1 MSEFTPMM
9 KQYLEV
15 KSNYND
21 CIIFYRLGDFYEMFF
36 DDAKVVSKILD
47 LALTKRDCGGGKTAP
62 MCGIPHHVVKPYLYK
77 LVSEGFKVVIC
88 EQVQDPKLAK
98 GIVKRE
104 VIKLVTPGTIDE
116 FDELADNKN
125 NYIMSIY
132 MDSTNL
138 SITYSDISTSEI
150 FCTSIFEMNR
160 DNLITILEEEVIRI
174 NPSEVIINSN
184 ILKSLEKSLIK
195 LFKNLRIIHTK
206 VDIDLNFK
214 SLNDNNEDFYKENL
228 DNKILLFSVDNFYN
242 YVCRFN
248 VKLNDFKKI
257 NVYKLTDYLRIDAN
271 SRINLELKKNN
282 FSNDINGSLLSVINY
297 TKTPMGFRL
306 LNKWLDQPLLEI
318 DKITARQDLVEILFS
333 NSNLRIELEE
343 QLGSISDIERINSK
357 ISFGNCN
364 ARDLIHLKNSL
375 SAVPKIKKIFL
386 DSNTKLVN
394 LASKIPDT
402 THIFELIELSI
413 LDDVGIQLKEGNLI
427 KVGYNEE
434 LDLIRNNKILGK
446 DKLIKYEVEQRSI
459 TGIKN
464 LRLVYNKKTGYFF
477 EVTKSYQSLVPEY
490 FELKQTLTNANRY
503 KTDELTNIENMIFGS
518 ESDIIEKEY
527 EIFISIRNT
536 IKMNIR
542 ILQEL
547 SDIISIIDSLYS
559 LSEVAFKYDYC
570 RPKINTDGIIDIK
583 NGRHPVIESFLNSSN
598 EFIPNDSNIGQ
609 ENNLV
614 QIITGPNMSG
624 KSTYIRQLALI
635 VILAQI
641 GSFVP
646 SDSANISIVDRIF
659 TRIGAYD
666 NLYKGESTFMVEMKE
681 VNNILRH
688 ATKNS
693 LIILDEVGRGTST
706 FDGLSLAW
714 AIIEYIIKNIHS
726 KTLFAT
732 HYHELIDLE
741 HTFSCVKNKHIQ
753 VIEDKENDEI
763 VFLRKILDGGANKS
777 YGIAVAKLAGIPIDV
792 INRSKII
799 LDSIEKKEIEIEKD
813 ISDNINNERLDI
825 SKKIITNLNNI
836 NIEKIS
842 PMEAFVILN
851 DLINISKS
859 DNN

>member
-1 MSEFTPMM
+1 MSDFTPMM
-9 KQYLEV
+9 KQYLEI

-36 DDAKVVSKILD
+36 DDAKIVSKILD

-62 MCGIPHHVVKPYLYK
+62 MCGIPYHVVNQYLYK
-77 LVSEGFKVVIC
+77 LVSEGFKVAIC

-116 FDELADNKN
+116 FDELAINKN

-150 FCTSIFEMNR
+150 FCTSIFEMNGE
-160 DNLITILEEEVIRI
+160 NLITALEEEVIRTT
-174 NPSEVIINSN
+174 PSEVILNSN
-184 ILKSLEKSLIK
+184 ILKSLEKSVVK
-195 LFKNLRIIHTK
+195 LLKNLRIIYTK
-206 VDIDLNFK
+206 VDIDQDFK
-214 SLNDNNEDFYKENL
+214 SLRDNNEEFYSNNL
-228 DNKILLFSVDNFYN
+228 SNKILLFSIDNFYK

-248 VKLNDFKKI
+248 VKLNDFKKV
-257 NVYKLTDYLRIDAN
+257 NLYKLSDYLRIDAN

-318 DKITARQDLVEILFS
+318 EKIQRRQSLVEDLVL
-333 NSNLRIELEE
+333 NSNLRNELEE
-343 QLGSISDIERINSK
+343 LLGSISDIERINSK

-375 SAVPKIKKIFL
+375 SAIPKIKRLFL
-386 DSNTKLVN
+386 DSNTLFSNIALN
-394 LASKIPDT
+394 LPDT
-402 THIFELIELSI
+402 EYIYNLIDSAI
-413 LDDVGIQLKEGNLI
+413 LEDVGILLKEGNLI
-427 KVGYNEE
+427 KIGYDEE
-434 LDLIRNNKILGK
+434 LDKIRNNKIVGK
-446 DKLIKYEVEQRSI
+446 EKLIKYEVDERNT

-464 LRLVYNKKTGYFF
+464 LRLIFNKKTGYFF
-477 EVTKSYQSLVPEY
+477 EVTKSYQNLVPEY
-490 FELKQTLTNANRY
+490 FVLKQTLTNANRY
-503 KTDELTNIENMIFGS
+503 KTDELIRIENMIFGS
-518 ESDIIEKEY
+518 ENDVIEKEY
-527 EIFISIRNT
+527 ELFISIRNT
-536 IKMNIR
+536 IKMNIKT
-542 ILQEL
+542 LQKL
-547 SDIISIIDSLYS
+547 SDIISFVDSIYS
-559 LSEVAFKYDYC
+559 LSVVAFKNNYC
-570 RPKINTDGIIDIK
+570 KPTLNSEGIIDIK
-583 NGRHPVIESFLNSSN
+583 NGRHPVIESFLSSIN
-598 EFIPNDSNIGQ
+598 EFIPNDTNIGQ
-609 ENNLV
+609 NDNLI

-624 KSTYIRQLALI
+624 KSTYIRQIALI
-635 VILAQI
+635 VILAQL

-646 SDSANISIVDRIF
+646 ADSANISIVDKIF
-659 TRIGAYD
+659 TRIGASD

-681 VNNILRH
+681 VNNILRY

-693 LIILDEVGRGTST
+693 LLILDEVGRGTST

-714 AIIEYIIKNIHS
+714 AILEYITKNIKS

-741 HTFSCVKNKHIQ
+741 HTFPSIKNKHIQ

-763 VFLRKILDGGANKS
+763 VFLRKIMDGGANKS
-777 YGIAVAKLAGIPIDV
+777 YGIAVAKLAGLPMEV
-792 INRSKII
+792 INRSKVI
-799 LDSIEKKEIEIEKD
+799 LDSIEKNEMEIEKD
-813 ISDNINNERLDI
+813 IIDSSNEI
-825 SKKIITNLNNI
+825 KSKFNDKIITNLNSI

-842 PMEAFVILN
+842 PMEAFGILN
-851 DLINISKS
+851 DLINIAKS
-859 DNN
+859 DNE

>member
-77 LVSEGFKVVIC
+77 LVSEGFKVAIC

-318 DKITARQDLVEILFS
+318 DKITARQDLVEILLS

-763 VFLRKILDGGANKS
+763 VFLRKILDGGSNKS

>member
-77 LVSEGFKVVIC
+77 LVSEGFKVAIC

-318 DKITARQDLVEILFS
+318 DKITARQDLVEILLS
-333 NSNLRIELEE
+333 NLNLRIELEE

>member
-1 MSEFTPMM
+1 MSDFTPMM

-36 DDAKVVSKILD
+36 EDAKVVSKILD

-77 LVSEGFKVVIC
+77 LVSEGFKVAIC
-88 EQVQDPKLAK
+88 EQVQDPKIAK

-116 FDELADNKN
+116 FDEISGNKN

-160 DNLITILEEEVIRI
+160 DNLITVLEEEVIRI

-184 ILKSLEKSLIK
+184 ILKSLEKSINK
-195 LFKNLRIIHTK
+195 LFKNLRIMNTK

-214 SLNDNNEDFYKENL
+214 SLIDNNKEFYKDNL
-228 DNKILLFSVDNFYN
+228 NNKILLFSVDNFYS

-248 VKLNDFKKI
+248 VKLNDFKNI
-257 NVYKLTDYLRIDAN
+257 NIYKLTDYLRIDAN

-282 FSNDINGSLLSVINY
+282 FSNDINGSLLSVINF

-306 LNKWLDQPLLEI
+306 LSKWLDQPLVEI
-318 DKITARQDLVEILFS
+318 EKIKIRQDLVETLIF
-333 NSNLRIELEE
+333 NSQLRNDLEE
-343 QLGSISDIERINSK
+343 ELSNISDIERINSK

-375 SAVPKIKKIFL
+375 SAAPKIKKIFL

-598 EFIPNDSNIGQ
+598 EFIPNDLIIGQ
-609 ENNLV
+609 KNNLV

-635 VILAQI
+635 IILAQI

-646 SDSANISIVDRIF
+646 AESANISIVDKIF
-659 TRIGAYD
+659 TRIGASD

-688 ATKNS
+688 ATKDS

-714 AIIEYIIKNIHS
+714 AILEYIINKIHS

-741 HTFSCVKNKHIQ
+741 HVFNCVKNKHIQ
-753 VIEDKENDEI
+753 VIEDNENDEI
-763 VFLRKILDGGANKS
+763 VFLRKIMDGGANKS
-777 YGIAVAKLAGIPIDV
+777 YGIAVAKLAGIPIEV

-799 LDSIEKKEIEIEKD
+799 LDSIERKEIEIEKD
-813 ISDNINNERLDI
+813 ISKNTNIDNSINSN
-825 SKKIITNLNNI
+825 KIITNLNNI

-842 PMEAFVILN
+842 PMEAFAILN
-851 DLINISKS
+851 DLINISKK
-859 DNN
+859 

>member
-1 MSEFTPMM
+1 MSDFTPMM

-36 DDAKVVSKILD
+36 EDAKVVSKILD

-77 LVSEGFKVVIC
+77 LVSEGFKVAIC
-88 EQVQDPKLAK
+88 EQVQDPKIAK

-116 FDELADNKN
+116 FDEISGNKN

-160 DNLITILEEEVIRI
+160 DNLITVLEEEVIRI

-184 ILKSLEKSLIK
+184 ILKSLEKSINK
-195 LFKNLRIIHTK
+195 LFKNLRIMNTK

-214 SLNDNNEDFYKENL
+214 SLIDNNKEFYKDNL
-228 DNKILLFSVDNFYN
+228 NNKILLFSVDNFYS

-248 VKLNDFKKI
+248 VKLNDFKNI
-257 NVYKLTDYLRIDAN
+257 NIYKLTDYLRIDAN

-282 FSNDINGSLLSVINY
+282 FSNDINGSLLSVINF

-306 LNKWLDQPLLEI
+306 LSKWLDQPLVEI
-318 DKITARQDLVEILFS
+318 EKIKIRQDLVETLIF
-333 NSNLRIELEE
+333 NSQLRNDLEE
-343 QLGSISDIERINSK
+343 ELSNISDIERINSK

-375 SAVPKIKKIFL
+375 SAAPKIKTLFL
-386 DSNTKLVN
+386 NGNSLFSS
-394 LASKIPDT
+394 LALKIPDT
-402 THIFELIELSI
+402 TYIYNLIDSSI
-413 LDDVGIQLKEGNLI
+413 QEDVGILLKEGNLI
-427 KVGYNEE
+427 KIGYDEE
-434 LDLIRNNKILGK
+434 LDKIRNSKIQGK
-446 DKLIKYEVEQRSI
+446 EKLIKYEVEQKI
-459 TGIKN
+459 NTGIKN
-464 LRLVYNKKTGYFF
+464 LRLIYNKKTGYFF

-598 EFIPNDSNIGQ
+598 EFIPNDLIIGQ
-609 ENNLV
+609 KNNLV

-635 VILAQI
+635 IILAQI

-646 SDSANISIVDRIF
+646 AESANISIVDKIF
-659 TRIGAYD
+659 TRIGASD

-688 ATKNS
+688 ATKDS

-714 AIIEYIIKNIHS
+714 AILEYIINKIHS

-741 HTFSCVKNKHIQ
+741 HVFNCVKNKHIQ
-753 VIEDKENDEI
+753 VIEDNENDEI
-763 VFLRKILDGGANKS
+763 VFLRKIMDGGANKS
-777 YGIAVAKLAGIPIDV
+777 YGIAVAKLAGIPIEV

-799 LDSIEKKEIEIEKD
+799 LDSIERKEIEIEKD
-813 ISDNINNERLDI
+813 ISKNTNIDNSINSN
-825 SKKIITNLNNI
+825 KIITNLNNI

-842 PMEAFVILN
+842 PMEAFAILN
-851 DLINISKS
+851 DLINISKNE
-859 DNN
+859 NN

>member
-1 MSEFTPMM
+1 
-9 KQYLEV
+9 
-15 KSNYND
+15 
-21 CIIFYRLGDFYEMFF
+21 
-36 DDAKVVSKILD
+36 
-47 LALTKRDCGGGKTAP
+47 
-62 MCGIPHHVVKPYLYK
+62 
-77 LVSEGFKVVIC
+77 
-88 EQVQDPKLAK
+88 
-98 GIVKRE
+98 
-104 VIKLVTPGTIDE
+104 
-116 FDELADNKN
+116 
-125 NYIMSIY
+125 
-132 MDSTNL
+132 
-138 SITYSDISTSEI
+138 
-150 FCTSIFEMNR
+150 MNR

-318 DKITARQDLVEILFS
+318 DKITARQDLVEILLS

-570 RPKINTDGIIDIK
+570 RPKIDIK

-598 EFIPNDSNIGQ
+598 EFIPNDLIIGQ
-609 ENNLV
+609 KNNLV

-635 VILAQI
+635 IILAQI

-646 SDSANISIVDRIF
+646 AESANISIVDKIF
-659 TRIGAYD
+659 TRIGASD

-688 ATKNS
+688 ATKDS

-714 AIIEYIIKNIHS
+714 AILEYIINKIHS

-741 HTFSCVKNKHIQ
+741 HVFNCVKNKHIQ
-753 VIEDKENDEI
+753 VIEDNENDEI
-763 VFLRKILDGGANKS
+763 VFLRKIMDGGANKS
-777 YGIAVAKLAGIPIDV
+777 YGIAVAKLAGIPIEV

-799 LDSIEKKEIEIEKD
+799 LDSIERKEIEIEKD
-813 ISDNINNERLDI
+813 ISKNTNIDNSINSN
-825 SKKIITNLNNI
+825 KIITNLNNI

-842 PMEAFVILN
+842 PMEAFAILN
-851 DLINISKS
+851 DLINISKK
-859 DNN
+859 

>member
-77 LVSEGFKVVIC
+77 LVSEGFKVAIC

-195 LFKNLRIIHTK
+195 LFKNLRITHTK

-318 DKITARQDLVEILFS
+318 DKITARQDLVEILLS

-459 TGIKN
+459 IGIKN

-598 EFIPNDSNIGQ
+598 EFIPNDLIIGQ
-609 ENNLV
+609 KNNLV

-635 VILAQI
+635 IILAQI

-646 SDSANISIVDRIF
+646 AESANISIVDKIF
-659 TRIGAYD
+659 TRIGASD

-688 ATKNS
+688 ATKDS

-714 AIIEYIIKNIHS
+714 AILEYIINKIHS

-741 HTFSCVKNKHIQ
+741 HVFNCVKNKHIQ
-753 VIEDKENDEI
+753 VIEDNENDEI
-763 VFLRKILDGGANKS
+763 VFLRKIMDGGANKS
-777 YGIAVAKLAGIPIDV
+777 YGIAVAKLAGIPIEV

-799 LDSIEKKEIEIEKD
+799 LDSIERKEIEIEKD
-813 ISDNINNERLDI
+813 ISKNTNIDNSINSN
-825 SKKIITNLNNI
+825 KIITNLNNI

-842 PMEAFVILN
+842 PMEAFAILN
-851 DLINISKS
+851 DLINISKK
-859 DNN
+859 

>member
-1 MSEFTPMM
+1 MSDFTPMM
-9 KQYLEV
+9 RQYLEV

-36 DDAKVVSKILD
+36 EDAKVVSKILD
-47 LALTKRDCGGGKTAP
+47 LALTKRDCGGGKAAP
-62 MCGIPHHVVKPYLYK
+62 MCGIPHHVVKLYLYK
-77 LVSEGFKVVIC
+77 LVSEGFKVAIC

-116 FDELADNKN
+116 FDEIAGNKN
-125 NYIMSIY
+125 NYILSIY

-160 DNLITILEEEVIRI
+160 DNLITVLEEEVIRI

-184 ILKSLEKSLIK
+184 ILKSLEKSIIK
-195 LFKNLRIIHTK
+195 LFKNLRIMITK

-214 SLNDNNEDFYKENL
+214 SLIDNNKEFYKDNL
-228 DNKILLFSVDNFYN
+228 NNKILLFSVDNFYS

-248 VKLNDFKKI
+248 VKLNDFKNI
-257 NVYKLTDYLRIDAN
+257 NIYKLTDYLRIDAN

-282 FSNDINGSLLSVINY
+282 FSNDINGSLLSVINF

-306 LNKWLDQPLLEI
+306 LSKWLDQPLVEI
-318 DKITARQDLVEILFS
+318 EKIKIRQDLVETLIF
-333 NSNLRIELEE
+333 NSQLRNDLEE
-343 QLGSISDIERINSK
+343 ELSNISDIERINSK

-375 SAVPKIKKIFL
+375 SAAPKIKTLFL
-386 DSNTKLVN
+386 NGNSLFSS
-394 LASKIPDT
+394 LALKIPDT
-402 THIFELIELSI
+402 TYIYNLIDSSI
-413 LDDVGIQLKEGNLI
+413 QEDVGIQLKEGNLI
-427 KVGYNEE
+427 KIGYDEE
-434 LDLIRNNKILGK
+434 LDKIRNSKIQGK
-446 DKLIKYEVEQRSI
+446 EKLIKYEVEQKI
-459 TGIKN
+459 NTGIKN
-464 LRLVYNKKTGYFF
+464 LRLIYNKKTGYFF

-536 IKMNIR
+536 IKMNIK

-547 SDIISIIDSLYS
+547 SDIISFIDSIFS
-559 LSEVAFKYDYC
+559 LSVVAFNNNYC
-570 RPKINTDGIIDIK
+570 KPIINKDGIIVIT
-583 NGRHPVIESFLNSSN
+583 NGRHPVIENFLNSSN
-598 EFIPNDSNIGQ
+598 EFIPNDLIIGQ
-609 ENNLV
+609 KNNLV

-635 VILAQI
+635 IILAQI

-646 SDSANISIVDRIF
+646 AESANISIVDKIF
-659 TRIGAYD
+659 TRIGASD

-688 ATKNS
+688 ATKDS

-714 AIIEYIIKNIHS
+714 AILEYIINKIHS

-741 HTFSCVKNKHIQ
+741 HMFNCVKNKHIQ

-763 VFLRKILDGGANKS
+763 VFLRKIMDGGANKS
-777 YGIAVAKLAGIPIDV
+777 YGIAVAKLAGIPIEV

-799 LDSIEKKEIEIEKD
+799 LDSIDRKEIEIEKD
-813 ISDNINNERLDI
+813 ISKNTNIDNSINSN
-825 SKKIITNLNNI
+825 KIITNLNNI

-842 PMEAFVILN
+842 PMEAFAILN
-851 DLINISKS
+851 DLINISKNE
-859 DNN
+859 NN

>member
-1 MSEFTPMM
+1 MSDFTPMM

-36 DDAKVVSKILD
+36 EDAKIVSKILD
-47 LALTKRDCGGGKTAP
+47 LALTKRDCGSGKTAP
-62 MCGIPHHVVKPYLYK
+62 MCGIPHHVVNQYLYK
-77 LVSEGFKVVIC
+77 LVSEGFKVAIC

-116 FDELADNKN
+116 FDELATNKN

-138 SITYSDISTSEI
+138 SITYSDISTNEI

-160 DNLITILEEEVIRI
+160 DNLITALEEEVIRTT
-174 NPSEVIINSN
+174 PSEVIINSN
-184 ILKSLEKSLIK
+184 ILKSLEKSVVK
-195 LFKNLRIIHTK
+195 LLKNLRIIYTK
-206 VDIDLNFK
+206 VDIDQDFK
-214 SLNDNNEDFYKENL
+214 SLRENNEEFYSSNL
-228 DNKILLFSVDNFYN
+228 SNKILLFSIDNFYK

-248 VKLNDFKKI
+248 VKLNDFKKV
-257 NVYKLTDYLRIDAN
+257 NLYKLSDYLRIDAN

-318 DKITARQDLVEILFS
+318 EKIQRRQLLVEDLVL
-333 NSNLRIELEE
+333 NSNLRNELEE
-343 QLGSISDIERINSK
+343 LLGSISDIERINSK

-375 SAVPKIKKIFL
+375 SAVPKIKRLFL
-386 DSNTKLVN
+386 DSNTLFSN
-394 LASKIPDT
+394 IASNIPDT
-402 THIFELIELSI
+402 EYIYNLIDSSI
-413 LDDVGIQLKEGNLI
+413 LEDVGILLKEGNLI
-427 KVGYNEE
+427 KIGYDEE
-434 LDLIRNNKILGK
+434 LDVIRNNKIVGK
-446 DKLIKYEVEQRSI
+446 EKLIKYEVDERNT

-464 LRLVYNKKTGYFF
+464 LRLIFNKKTGYFF
-477 EVTKSYQSLVPEY
+477 EVTKSYQNLVPEH

-503 KTDELTNIENMIFGS
+503 KTNELLTIENMIFGS

-527 EIFISIRNT
+527 ELFISIRNT
-536 IKMNIR
+536 IKMNIKT
-542 ILQEL
+542 LQKL
-547 SDIISIIDSLYS
+547 SDIISFIDSIFS
-559 LSEVAFKYDYC
+559 LSIVAFKNNYC
-570 RPKINTDGIIDIK
+570 KPTLNSEGIIDIK
-583 NGRHPVIESFLNSSN
+583 NGRHPVIESFLSSIN
-598 EFIPNDSNIGQ
+598 EFIPNDINIGQ
-609 ENNLV
+609 SDNLIQV
-614 QIITGPNMSG
+614 ITGPNMSG
-624 KSTYIRQLALI
+624 KSTYIRQIALI

-646 SDSANISIVDRIF
+646 ADSANISIVDKIF
-659 TRIGAYD
+659 TRIGASD

-681 VNNILRH
+681 VNNILRY
-688 ATKNS
+688 ATQNS
-693 LIILDEVGRGTST
+693 LLILDEVGRGTST

-714 AIIEYIIKNIHS
+714 AILEYIIKNIKS

-741 HTFSCVKNKHIQ
+741 HTFSSIKNKHIQ

-763 VFLRKILDGGANKS
+763 VFLRKIMDGGANKS
-777 YGIAVAKLAGIPIDV
+777 YGIAVAKLAGLPMEV

-799 LDSIEKKEIEIEKD
+799 LDSIEKNEIEIEKD
-813 ISDNINNERLDI
+813 IIDSSNAIKTKVND
-825 SKKIITNLNNI
+825 KIITNLNSI

-842 PMEAFVILN
+842 PMEAFGILN
-851 DLINISKS
+851 DLINIAKS
-859 DNN
+859 DNE

>member
-77 LVSEGFKVVIC
+77 LVSEGFKVAIC

-318 DKITARQDLVEILFS
+318 DKITARQDLVEILLS

-427 KVGYNEE
+427 KIGYDEE
-434 LDLIRNNKILGK
+434 LDKIRNSKIQGK
-446 DKLIKYEVEQRSI
+446 EKLIKYEVEQKI
-459 TGIKN
+459 NTGIKN
-464 LRLVYNKKTGYFF
+464 LRLIYNKKTGYFF

-598 EFIPNDSNIGQ
+598 EFIPNDLIIGQ
-609 ENNLV
+609 KNNLV

-635 VILAQI
+635 IILAQI

-646 SDSANISIVDRIF
+646 AESANISIVDKIF
-659 TRIGAYD
+659 TRIGASD

-688 ATKNS
+688 ATKDS

-714 AIIEYIIKNIHS
+714 AILEYIINKIHS

-741 HTFSCVKNKHIQ
+741 HVFNCVKNKHIQ
-753 VIEDKENDEI
+753 VIEDNENDEI
-763 VFLRKILDGGANKS
+763 VFLRKIMDGGANKS
-777 YGIAVAKLAGIPIDV
+777 YGIAVAKLAGIPIEV

-799 LDSIEKKEIEIEKD
+799 LDSIERKEIEIEKD
-813 ISDNINNERLDI
+813 ISKNTNIDNSINSN
-825 SKKIITNLNNI
+825 KIITNLNNI

-842 PMEAFVILN
+842 PMEAFAILN
-851 DLINISKS
+851 DLINISKK
-859 DNN
+859 

>member
-77 LVSEGFKVVIC
+77 LVSEGFKVAIC

-364 ARDLIHLKNSL
+364 ARDLIQLKNSL

>member
-77 LVSEGFKVVIC
+77 LVSEGFKVAIC

-318 DKITARQDLVEILFS
+318 DKITARQDLVEILLS

-598 EFIPNDSNIGQ
+598 EFIPNDLIIGQ
-609 ENNLV
+609 KNNLV

-635 VILAQI
+635 IILAQI

-646 SDSANISIVDRIF
+646 AESANISIVDKIF
-659 TRIGAYD
+659 TRIGASD

-688 ATKNS
+688 ATKDS

-714 AIIEYIIKNIHS
+714 AILEYIINKIHS

-741 HTFSCVKNKHIQ
+741 HVFNCVKNKHIQ
-753 VIEDKENDEI
+753 VIEDNENDEI
-763 VFLRKILDGGANKS
+763 VFLRKIMDGGANKS
-777 YGIAVAKLAGIPIDV
+777 YGIAVAKLAGIPIEV

-799 LDSIEKKEIEIEKD
+799 LDSIERKEIEIEKD
-813 ISDNINNERLDI
+813 ISKNTNIDNSINSN
-825 SKKIITNLNNI
+825 KIITNLNNI

-842 PMEAFVILN
+842 PMEAFAILN
-851 DLINISKS
+851 DLINISKNE
-859 DNN
+859 NN

>member
-1 MSEFTPMM
+1 MSDFTPMM

-36 DDAKVVSKILD
+36 EDAKVVSKILD

-77 LVSEGFKVVIC
+77 LVSEGFKVAIC
-88 EQVQDPKLAK
+88 EQVQDPKIAK

-116 FDELADNKN
+116 FDEISGNKN

-160 DNLITILEEEVIRI
+160 DNLITVLEEEVIRI

-184 ILKSLEKSLIK
+184 ILKSLEKSINK
-195 LFKNLRIIHTK
+195 LFKNLRIMNSK

-214 SLNDNNEDFYKENL
+214 SLVENNKEFYKDNL
-228 DNKILLFSVDNFYN
+228 NNKILLFSVDNFYS

-248 VKLNDFKKI
+248 VKLNDFKNI
-257 NVYKLTDYLRIDAN
+257 NIYKLADYLRIDAN

-282 FSNDINGSLLSVINY
+282 FSNDITGSLLSVINF

-306 LNKWLDQPLLEI
+306 LSKWLDQPLVEI
-318 DKITARQDLVEILFS
+318 EKIKIRQDLVETLIF
-333 NSNLRIELEE
+333 NSQLRNDLEE
-343 QLGSISDIERINSK
+343 ELSNISDIERINSK

-375 SAVPKIKKIFL
+375 SAAPKIKTLFL
-386 DSNTKLVN
+386 NGNSLFSS
-394 LASKIPDT
+394 LALKIPDT
-402 THIFELIELSI
+402 TYIYNLIDSSI
-413 LDDVGIQLKEGNLI
+413 QEDVGILLKEGNLI
-427 KVGYNEE
+427 KIGYDEE
-434 LDLIRNNKILGK
+434 LDKIRNSKIQGK
-446 DKLIKYEVEQRSI
+446 EKLIKYEVEQRI
-459 TGIKN
+459 NTGIKN
-464 LRLVYNKKTGYFF
+464 LRLIYNKKTGYFF

-536 IKMNIR
+536 IKMNIK

-547 SDIISIIDSLYS
+547 SDIISFIDSIFS
-559 LSEVAFKYDYC
+559 LSVVAFNYNYC
-570 RPKINTDGIIDIK
+570 KPNINKDGIIEIT
-583 NGRHPVIESFLNSSN
+583 NGRHPVIENFLNSSN
-598 EFIPNDSNIGQ
+598 EFIPNDLIIGQ
-609 ENNLV
+609 KNNLV

-635 VILAQI
+635 IILAQI

-646 SDSANISIVDRIF
+646 AESANISIVDKIF
-659 TRIGAYD
+659 TRIGASD

-688 ATKNS
+688 ATKDS

-714 AIIEYIIKNIHS
+714 AILEYIINKIHS

-741 HTFSCVKNKHIQ
+741 HMFNCVKNKHIQ
-753 VIEDKENDEI
+753 VIEDNENDEI
-763 VFLRKILDGGANKS
+763 VFLRKIMDGGANKS
-777 YGIAVAKLAGIPIDV
+777 YGIAVAKLAGIPIEV

-799 LDSIEKKEIEIEKD
+799 LDSIERKEIEIEKD
-813 ISDNINNERLDI
+813 ISKNTNIDNSINSN
-825 SKKIITNLNNI
+825 KIITNLNNI

-851 DLINISKS
+851 DLINISKNE
-859 DNN
+859 NN

>member
-21 CIIFYRLGDFYEMFF
+21 CFIFYRLGDFYEMFF

-77 LVSEGFKVVIC
+77 LVSEGFKVAIC

-228 DNKILLFSVDNFYN
+228 DNKILLFLVDNFYN

-318 DKITARQDLVEILFS
+318 DKITARQDLVEILLS

-477 EVTKSYQSLVPEY
+477 EVTKSYHSLVPEY

>member
-21 CIIFYRLGDFYEMFF
+21 CFIFYRLGDFYEMFF

-77 LVSEGFKVVIC
+77 LVSEGFKVAIC

-132 MDSTNL
+132 

-318 DKITARQDLVEILFS
+318 DKITARQDLVEILLS

>member
-1 MSEFTPMM
+1 MSDFTPMM

-36 DDAKVVSKILD
+36 EDAKIVSKILD
-47 LALTKRDCGGGKTAP
+47 LALTKRDCGSGKTAP
-62 MCGIPHHVVKPYLYK
+62 MCGIPHHVVNQYLYK
-77 LVSEGFKVVIC
+77 LVSEGFKVAIC

-116 FDELADNKN
+116 FDELATNKN

-160 DNLITILEEEVIRI
+160 DNLITALEEEVIRTT
-174 NPSEVIINSN
+174 PSEVIINSN
-184 ILKSLEKSLIK
+184 ILKSLEKSVVK
-195 LFKNLRIIHTK
+195 LLKNLGIIYTK
-206 VDIDLNFK
+206 VDIDQDFK
-214 SLNDNNEDFYKENL
+214 SLRENNEEFYSNNL
-228 DNKILLFSVDNFYN
+228 SNKILLFSIDNFYK

-248 VKLNDFKKI
+248 VKLNDFKKV
-257 NVYKLTDYLRIDAN
+257 NLYKLSDYLRIDAN

-282 FSNDINGSLLSVINY
+282 FSNDINGSLLSVINH

-306 LNKWLDQPLLEI
+306 LNKWLDQPLIEI
-318 DKITARQDLVEILFS
+318 EKIQRRQSLVEDLVL
-333 NSNLRIELEE
+333 NSNLRNELEE
-343 QLGSISDIERINSK
+343 LLASISDIERINSK

-375 SAVPKIKKIFL
+375 SAVPKIKKLFL
-386 DSNTKLVN
+386 DSNTLFSN
-394 LASKIPDT
+394 IALNIPDT
-402 THIFELIELSI
+402 EYIYNLIDSAI
-413 LDDVGIQLKEGNLI
+413 LEDVGILLKEGNLI
-427 KVGYNEE
+427 KIGYDEE
-434 LDLIRNNKILGK
+434 LDVIRNNKIVGK
-446 DKLIKYEVEQRSI
+446 EKLIKYEVDQRNI

-464 LRLVYNKKTGYFF
+464 LRLIFNKKTGYFF
-477 EVTKSYQSLVPEY
+477 EVTKSYQNLVPEY

-503 KTDELTNIENMIFGS
+503 KTNELLTIENMIFGS
-518 ESDIIEKEY
+518 EIDIIEKEY
-527 EIFISIRNT
+527 ELFISIRNT
-536 IKMNIR
+536 IKMNIK
-542 ILQEL
+542 ILQKL
-547 SDIISIIDSLYS
+547 SDIISFIDSIFS
-559 LSEVAFKYDYC
+559 LSIVAFKNNYC
-570 RPKINTDGIIDIK
+570 KPTLNSEGIIDIK
-583 NGRHPVIESFLNSSN
+583 NGRHPVIESFLSSIN
-598 EFIPNDSNIGQ
+598 EFIPNDTNIGQ
-609 ENNLV
+609 SDNLI

-624 KSTYIRQLALI
+624 KSTYIRQIALI

-646 SDSANISIVDRIF
+646 ADSANISIVDKIF
-659 TRIGAYD
+659 TRIGASD

-681 VNNILRH
+681 VNNILRY

-693 LIILDEVGRGTST
+693 LLILDEVGRGTST

-714 AIIEYIIKNIHS
+714 AILEYITKNIKS

-741 HTFSCVKNKHIQ
+741 HTFACIKNKHIQ
-753 VIEDKENDEI
+753 VNEDKENDEI
-763 VFLRKILDGGANKS
+763 VFLRKIMDGGANKS
-777 YGIAVAKLAGIPIDV
+777 YGIAVAKLAGLPMEV

-799 LDSIEKKEIEIEKD
+799 LDSIENKEIEIEKD
-813 ISDNINNERLDI
+813 IIDSSNVIKTKVND
-825 SKKIITNLNNI
+825 KIITNLNSI

-842 PMEAFVILN
+842 PMEAFGILN
-851 DLINISKS
+851 DLINIAKS
-859 DNN
+859 DNE

>member
-77 LVSEGFKVVIC
+77 LVSEGFKVAIC

-242 YVCRFN
+242 YVCSFN

-318 DKITARQDLVEILFS
+318 DKITARQDLVEILLS

-598 EFIPNDSNIGQ
+598 EFIPNDLIIGQ
-609 ENNLV
+609 KNNLV

-635 VILAQI
+635 IILAQI

-646 SDSANISIVDRIF
+646 AESANISIVDKIF
-659 TRIGAYD
+659 TRIGASD

-688 ATKNS
+688 ATKDS

-714 AIIEYIIKNIHS
+714 AILEYIINKIHS

-741 HTFSCVKNKHIQ
+741 HVFNCVKNKHIQ
-753 VIEDKENDEI
+753 VIEDNENDEI
-763 VFLRKILDGGANKS
+763 VFLRKIMDGGANKS
-777 YGIAVAKLAGIPIDV
+777 YGIAVAKLAGIPIEV

-799 LDSIEKKEIEIEKD
+799 LDSIERKEIEIEKD
-813 ISDNINNERLDI
+813 ISKNTNIDNSINSN
-825 SKKIITNLNNI
+825 KIITNLNNI

-842 PMEAFVILN
+842 PMEAFAILN
-851 DLINISKS
+851 DLINISKK
-859 DNN
+859 

>member
-1 MSEFTPMM
+1 MSDFTPMM

-36 DDAKVVSKILD
+36 EDAKVVSKILD

-77 LVSEGFKVVIC
+77 LVSEGFKVAIC
-88 EQVQDPKLAK
+88 EQVQDPKIAK

-116 FDELADNKN
+116 FDEISGNKN

-160 DNLITILEEEVIRI
+160 DNLITVLEEEVIRI

-184 ILKSLEKSLIK
+184 ILKSLEKSINK
-195 LFKNLRIIHTK
+195 LFKNLRIMNSK

-214 SLNDNNEDFYKENL
+214 SLIENNKEFYKDNL
-228 DNKILLFSVDNFYN
+228 NNKILLFSVDNFYS

-248 VKLNDFKKI
+248 VKLNDFKNI
-257 NVYKLTDYLRIDAN
+257 NIYKLADYLRIDAN

-282 FSNDINGSLLSVINY
+282 FSNDITGSLLSVINF

-306 LNKWLDQPLLEI
+306 LSKWLDQPLVEI
-318 DKITARQDLVEILFS
+318 EKIKIRQDLVETLIF
-333 NSNLRIELEE
+333 NSQLRNDLEE
-343 QLGSISDIERINSK
+343 ELSNISDIERINSK

-375 SAVPKIKKIFL
+375 SAAPKIKTLFL
-386 DSNTKLVN
+386 NGNSLFSS
-394 LASKIPDT
+394 LALKIPDT
-402 THIFELIELSI
+402 TYIYNLIDSSI
-413 LDDVGIQLKEGNLI
+413 QEDVGILLKEGNLI
-427 KVGYNEE
+427 KIGYDEE
-434 LDLIRNNKILGK
+434 LDKIRNSKIQGK
-446 DKLIKYEVEQRSI
+446 EKLIKYEVEQRI
-459 TGIKN
+459 NTGIKN
-464 LRLVYNKKTGYFF
+464 LRLIYNKKTGYFF

-536 IKMNIR
+536 IKMNIK

-547 SDIISIIDSLYS
+547 SDIISFIDSIFS
-559 LSEVAFKYDYC
+559 LSVVAFKYNYC
-570 RPKINTDGIIDIK
+570 KPNINKDGIIEIT
-583 NGRHPVIESFLNSSN
+583 NGRHPVIENFLNSSN
-598 EFIPNDSNIGQ
+598 EFIPNDLIIGQ
-609 ENNLV
+609 KNNLV

-635 VILAQI
+635 IILAQI

-646 SDSANISIVDRIF
+646 AESANISIVDKIF
-659 TRIGAYD
+659 TRIGASD

-688 ATKNS
+688 ATKDS

-714 AIIEYIIKNIHS
+714 AILEYIINKLHS

-741 HTFSCVKNKHIQ
+741 HMFNCVKNKHIQ
-753 VIEDKENDEI
+753 VIEDNENDEI
-763 VFLRKILDGGANKS
+763 VFLRKIMDGGANKS
-777 YGIAVAKLAGIPIDV
+777 YGIAVAKLAGIPIEV

-799 LDSIEKKEIEIEKD
+799 LDSIERKEMEIEKD
-813 ISDNINNERLDI
+813 ISKNTNIDNSIN
-825 SKKIITNLNNI
+825 STKIITNLNNI

-851 DLINISKS
+851 DLINISKNE
-859 DNN
+859 NN